1 MLISLQLYQ
10 YFELIMQKSVIITV
24 NVKTLGISWIYLI
37 AVDSIGRRKELKILI
52 KLLFNGFAQL
62 LIIKNAIKHPKD
74 H

>member
-37 AVDSIGRRKELKILI
+37 AVDSIGRRKELNILI

-62 LIIKNAIKHPKD
+62 LIIKMQ
-74 H
+74 